1 MLYFTET
8 FVNWLHQVL
17 TKLQEVTLPNNCKY
31 FQFITSNSEYMY
43 LIYCVFLVAKATKKK
58 ANDLADAGKKDK
70 KDKKKDKKSK
80 RKDSASESKNTTELP
95 AAASS
100 RAPISSI
107 TDVFAVELIEKAK
120 KTLEMENKA
129 KSEAKKEI
137 RALTPSPPPAPK
149 ITESEPPTPPAPPR
163 INESSPSVEQ
173 EEDDFD
179 IPTITEITQTAGGK
193 QNLHKKEL
201 SQLQELQN
209 RIYLAKKKLKSM
221 KSDSEDEDYL
231 NIKAVDDIDEDERII
246 INNKSRPSKQ
256 ITFSE
261 NDSKKRHSVLNRLG
275 VKPTE
280 NSKPANIISL
290 SANRRTEKEIYVAP
304 NFRKVMDAKIEEQPR
319 PREINLRDRIGERSV
334 EPKKDRS
341 RERAVVDRKDRSRDR
356 SRSRD
361 HYNRDE
367 RRDRERVRDSRDTRD
382 KKKEEPKMKVSI
394 HQRIGS
400 RVIIAPPKPVYDEE
414 AVEVNVSSVVT
425 VKPRPM
431 IQNSSLGCK
440 NLLLRAMAD
449 AQRSTAASLNVKS
462 KEILRTNEKKDLKRA
477 RDNIVV
483 QIPIRGK
490 ERRKDYLQYEVMNEE
505 YIPESVSST
514 TNEPLYTASY
524 KSSSTRAIQ
533 NDSVDDGD
541 DGDVIY
547 LNNAE
552 DVEELLAEEEEIEE
566 DMDEEPKSPQF
577 VVTLEGAMFGKKA
590 EVVNEDEENISEKS
604 SKSPTPPPVIKRR
617 SIKDRI
623 GLRTTAGRH
632 DEKPKK
638 EKRDVS
644 REKPSKDR
652 KRSFTDTPNKSGDET
667 EIQESESQRAYN
679 RAKRSRVS
687 PIKFDLTDEELD
699 ISGSR
704 NGSRDHSRDRSRDR
718 NDVIRHRKKLN
729 SDHDNEPILE
739 PKKYEKRKI
748 DIDEIVE
755 NVKRVRKLEPSRNFD
770 HVPACKLTFELSLNI
785 KCY

>member
-1 MLYFTET
+1 M
-8 FVNWLHQVL
+8 
-17 TKLQEVTLPNNCKY
+17 
-31 FQFITSNSEYMY
+31 
-43 LIYCVFLVAKATKKK
+43 AKATKKK
-58 ANDLADAGKKDK
+58 ANELADAGKKDK

-80 RKDSASESKNTTELP
+80 RKDSVSESKNSTEVPTT
-95 AAASS
+95 AASS

-120 KTLEMENKA
+120 KTLDMENKA

-163 INESSPSVEQ
+163 INDSSSSIEQ
-173 EEDDFD
+173 EENAFD

-193 QNLHKKEL
+193 QNLLKKEL

-209 RIYLAKKKLKSM
+209 RIYLAKRKLKSM
-221 KSDSEDEDYL
+221 KSDSEDDDYL
-231 NIKAVDDIDEDERII
+231 NIKDGDDDMEEDDRKSN
-246 INNKSRPSKQ
+246 NNKSRPSKQ
-256 ITFSE
+256 IITSE
-261 NDSKKRHSVLNRLG
+261 NDSQKKHSVLNRLG

-304 NFRKVMDAKIEEQPR
+304 NFRKLMDAKIDEQPK
-319 PREINLRDRIGERSV
+319 PRERNQIRDRIGERAM

-341 RERAVVDRKDRSRDR
+341 RERVVVERNDRSRDR

-361 HYNRDE
+361 RPNRDE
-367 RRDRERVRDSRDTRD
+367 RRDRERAREPRDTRDRRDSRDTRDARDTRDSRDSRDIREIRD

-431 IQNSSLGCK
+431 IQNPSLGCK

-449 AQRSTAASLNVKS
+449 AQRSTAASLNVKT
-462 KEILRTNEKKDLKRA
+462 KDTLRSNEKKELKRP

-483 QIPIRGK
+483 QIPIRAK
-490 ERRKDYLQYEVMNEE
+490 DRRKDYLQYEVMNEE

-514 TNEPLYTASY
+514 TSEPLYTASY
-524 KSSSTRAIQ
+524 KSSINRSIQ
-533 NDSVDDGD
+533 NDTVDDGD

-566 DMDEEPKSPQF
+566 DMDDEPKSPQF
-577 VVTLEGAMFGKKA
+577 VVTLEGAMFGKTT
-590 EVVNEDEENISEKS
+590 EVVSNEDNISEKS

-623 GLRTTAGRH
+623 GLRSSSGRQ
-632 DEKPKK
+632 DDKPRK

-644 REKPSKDR
+644 REKPSKER
-652 KRSFTDTPNKSGDET
+652 KRSFTDTANKSSE
-667 EIQESESQRAYN
+667 ESEVQESESQRAYN

-704 NGSRDHSRDRSRDR
+704 DGSRDPSRDRSRDR
-718 NDVIRHRKKLN
+718 NDGIRHRKKLN
-729 SDHDNEPILE
+729 SDHDNEPMLE
-739 PKKYEKRKI
+739 PKKHEKRKS
-748 DIDEIVE
+748 DIDEGLE

-770 HVPACKLTFELSLNI
+770 HVPACKLLLN
-785 KCY
+785 